1 MYIYSIYPAAR
12 RIHSPPI
19 IDFILGTGKILD
31 SIVFMNTLQ
40 NAIQPAIESNGFQPP
55 LPQRHLGTLI
65 QPGQRWVRDFTRK
78 D

>member
-1 MYIYSIYPAAR
+1 MSLKP
-12 RIHSPPI
+12 
-19 IDFILGTGKILD
+19 
-31 SIVFMNTLQ
+31 IVFMNTLQ

-65 QPGQRWVRDFTRK
+65 PPGQRWVRDFTRK

>member
-1 MYIYSIYPAAR
+1 MYIYSVYSAAWP
-12 RIHSPPI
+12 IHSHPI
-19 IDFILGTGKILD
+19 IDFILCTGKILD
-31 SIVFMNTLQ
+31 PIVFMNTIP
-40 NAIQPAIESNGFQPP
+40 NAIQLAIESNGFQPP